1 MAGRGRRERDFCE
14 LQFYKLLLCFTYF
27 DIIKNMN
34 ISLLNKRLNVAVKT
48 LTEMGAKR
56 IILFGSMVESPE
68 KAHDVDIAVEGI
80 PLNRILEADVKIH
93 EVLQTPIDLIS
104 REESPVFFD
113 IVKDYGRVLYEKG

>member
-1 MAGRGRRERDFCE
+1 
-14 LQFYKLLLCFTYF
+14 
-27 DIIKNMN
+27 MN